1 MALTGYDETGLNSPM
16 APVPTAGG
24 GGTNWMDWIDTLGK
38 TKVNRNNQ
46 YLFANLASA
55 INPKGM
61 GGRVGEGM
69 MKQIEG
75 EASQE
80 AFMKRMMQNKDFIKT
95 ITSLLSGMGVGG
107 KGASSAVSA
116 LDGPRTVGSSTSQ
129 DWLKQNTQTPAFQRM
144 TRG

>member
-80 AFMKRMMQNKDFIKT
+80 AFMKRMMQNKDFMKT

-107 KGASSAVSA
+107 KDNPYAKLPNVSA
-116 LDGPRTVGSSTSQ
+116 LTKPNEGGLTAPGGMTSTNWGKVGV
-129 DWLKQNTQTPAFQRM
+129 
-144 TRG
+144 